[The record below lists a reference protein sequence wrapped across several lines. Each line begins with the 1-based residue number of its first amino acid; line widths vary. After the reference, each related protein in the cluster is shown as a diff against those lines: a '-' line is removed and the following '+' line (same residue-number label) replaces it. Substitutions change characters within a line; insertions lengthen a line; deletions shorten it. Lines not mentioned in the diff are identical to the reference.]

1 MLTWQ
6 REEFIPSLVLF
17 FMNEPLPQPA
27 ASEPAKP
34 TAPDAKSWLAAV
46 LPVVLIA
53 ACAELGISV
62 LNNSAL
68 PIYFT
73 QGLKISTSLL
83 GVLMVPFF
91 ISEVLF
97 KSPLGVLGD
106 RFGRKPLMLGGA
118 LISVFTPLILI
129 TTHYDPLAATAVITL
144 LVFGFLRALDG
155 MGQAALW
162 PALYAYVG
170 DVVSENKR
178 GAAMGVLNVVYM
190 LGLALSFL
198 IGGFVDD
205 NFGPL
210 FTHKATFG
218 EQMRRL
224 GVRIHTRAHAVGHG
238 LKGLKDTLHHA
249 HPALL
254 PLPAVPAVPVI
265 PVPPPNYQPEYYY
278 PSFILA
284 SVLFGIA
291 AIAALSVQGRVRRH
305 HHHDAE
311 LAQAVTGHDEAISW
325 DGFLAALR
333 TVPQFLGLA
342 FVTFLGIGCIS
353 LLVKKFAL
361 DEYGLSESA
370 FGLLVLGPMIGIA
383 LIAVPAGH
391 LADTWGKTRC
401 VRLGFVLCA
410 VGIWGIPVLHH
421 FGAGIGGFMASAGV
435 MGAGFVLAFP
445 AWLALLTELG
455 GEKQRGTVFAAVSTA
470 QGVGALFGVLL
481 GTQLY
486 ARVGHIA
493 PFVAASV
500 LVSAGTALALIFVRG
515 NVKPA
520 SG

>member
-1 MLTWQ
+1 MNQ
-6 REEFIPSLVLF
+6 PSSETPTTDLS
-17 FMNEPLPQPA
+17 NSSLPP
-27 ASEPAKP
+27 E
-34 TAPDAKSWLAAV
+34 KSWLMAI

-73 QGLKISTSLL
+73 QGLKISTSVL
-83 GVLMVPFF
+83 GFLMVPFF

-106 RFGRKPLMLGGA
+106 KFGRKPLMLGGA

-129 TTHYDPLAATAVITL
+129 TTKYDPLAATAVITL
-144 LVFGFLRALDG
+144 IVFGLLRALDG
-155 MGQAALW
+155 IGQAALW

-170 DVVSENKR
+170 DVVTEKKR

-210 FTHKATFG
+210 FTHKASFG
-218 EQMRRL
+218 QQMHQLGLRL
-224 GVRIHTRAHAVGHG
+224 HTRAHAVGHG
-238 LKGLKDTLHHA
+238 LHETLQHS
-249 HPALL
+249 HPVLHPLHL
-254 PLPAVPAVPVI
+254 PTLPAASLEPLIKPAF
-265 PVPPPNYQPEYYY
+265 QPEYYH

-291 AIAALSVQGRVRRH
+291 AIAALSVRGRVRSWKNQSA
-305 HHHDAE
+305 D
-311 LAQAVTGHDEAISW
+311 TGHEEAITW
-325 DGFLAALR
+325 EGFIAALR

-361 DEYGLSESA
+361 DEYGLTESA
-370 FGLLVLGPMIGIA
+370 FGVLVLGPMVGIA

-391 LADTWGKTRC
+391 LADTWGKTQC

-410 VGIWGIPVLHH
+410 IGIWGIPILHH
-421 FGAGIGGFMASAGV
+421 FGAGIGGFMVSAGI

-455 GEKQRGTVFAAVSTA
+455 GEKQRGTVFSAVSTA
-470 QGVGALFGVLL
+470 QGVGALFGVVL

-486 ARVGHIA
+486 ARAGHIA
-493 PFVAASV
+493 PFIAASV
-500 LVSAGTALALIFVRG
+500 LVSIGTLLALIFVRG
-515 NVKPA
+515 SGKPTTRL
-520 SG
+520 S

>member
-1 MLTWQ
+1 MNQ
-6 REEFIPSLVLF
+6 PSSETPTTDLS
-17 FMNEPLPQPA
+17 NSSLPP
-27 ASEPAKP
+27 E
-34 TAPDAKSWLAAV
+34 KSWLMAI

-73 QGLKISTSLL
+73 QGLKISTSVL
-83 GVLMVPFF
+83 GFLMVPFF

-106 RFGRKPLMLGGA
+106 KFGRKPLMLGGA

-129 TTHYDPLAATAVITL
+129 TTKYDPLAATAVITL
-144 LVFGFLRALDG
+144 IVFGLLRALDG
-155 MGQAALW
+155 IGQAALW

-170 DVVSENKR
+170 DVVAEKKR

-210 FTHKATFG
+210 FTHKASFG
-218 EQMRRL
+218 QQMHQLGLRL
-224 GVRIHTRAHAVGHG
+224 HTRAHAVGHG
-238 LKGLKDTLHHA
+238 LHETLQHS
-249 HPALL
+249 HPVLHPLHL
-254 PLPAVPAVPVI
+254 PTLPAAPLEPLIKPAF
-265 PVPPPNYQPEYYY
+265 QPEYYH

-291 AIAALSVQGRVRRH
+291 AIAALSVRGRVRSWKNQSA
-305 HHHDAE
+305 D
-311 LAQAVTGHDEAISW
+311 TGHEETITW
-325 DGFLAALR
+325 EGFVAALR

-361 DEYGLSESA
+361 DEYGLTESA
-370 FGLLVLGPMIGIA
+370 FGVLVLGPMVGIA

-391 LADTWGKTRC
+391 LADTWGKTQC

-410 VGIWGIPVLHH
+410 IGIWGIPILHH
-421 FGAGIGGFMASAGV
+421 FGAGIGGFMVSAGI

-455 GEKQRGTVFAAVSTA
+455 GEKQRGTVFSAVSTA
-470 QGVGALFGVLL
+470 QGVGALFGVVL

-486 ARVGHIA
+486 ARAGHIA
-493 PFVAASV
+493 PFIAASV
-500 LVSAGTALALIFVRG
+500 LVSIGTLLALIFVRG
-515 NVKPA
+515 SGKPTTRL
-520 SG
+520 S

>member
-1 MLTWQ
+1 MNQ
-6 REEFIPSLVLF
+6 PSSETPTTDLS
-17 FMNEPLPQPA
+17 NSSLPP
-27 ASEPAKP
+27 E
-34 TAPDAKSWLAAV
+34 KSWLMAI

-73 QGLKISTSLL
+73 QGLKISTSVL
-83 GVLMVPFF
+83 GFLMVPFF

-106 RFGRKPLMLGGA
+106 KFGRKPLMLGGA

-129 TTHYDPLAATAVITL
+129 TTKYDPLAATAVITL
-144 LVFGFLRALDG
+144 IVFGLLRALDG
-155 MGQAALW
+155 IGQAALW

-170 DVVSENKR
+170 DVVTEKKR

-210 FTHKATFG
+210 FTHKASFG
-218 EQMRRL
+218 QQMHQLGLRL
-224 GVRIHTRAHAVGHG
+224 HTRAHAVGHG
-238 LKGLKDTLHHA
+238 LHETLQHS
-249 HPALL
+249 HPVLHPLHL
-254 PLPAVPAVPVI
+254 PTLPAAPLEPLIKPAF
-265 PVPPPNYQPEYYY
+265 QPEYYH

-291 AIAALSVQGRVRRH
+291 AIAALSVRGRVRSWKNQSA
-305 HHHDAE
+305 D
-311 LAQAVTGHDEAISW
+311 TGHEEAITW
-325 DGFLAALR
+325 DGFVAALR

-361 DEYGLSESA
+361 DEYGLTESA
-370 FGLLVLGPMIGIA
+370 FGVLVLGPMVGIA

-410 VGIWGIPVLHH
+410 IGIWGIPILHH
-421 FGAGIGGFMASAGV
+421 FGAGIGGFMVSAGI

-455 GEKQRGTVFAAVSTA
+455 GEKQRGTVFSAVSTA
-470 QGVGALFGVLL
+470 QGVGALFGVVL

-486 ARVGHIA
+486 ARAGHIA
-493 PFVAASV
+493 PFIAASV
-500 LVSAGTALALIFVRG
+500 LVSIGTLLALIFVRG
-515 NVKPA
+515 SGKPTTRL
-520 SG
+520 S

>member
-1 MLTWQ
+1 
-6 REEFIPSLVLF
+6 
-17 FMNEPLPQPA
+17 MNEPLTQSPEPSSSEALSASPA
-27 ASEPAKP
+27 EKG
-34 TAPDAKSWLAAV
+34 WLAAT

-73 QGLKISTSLL
+73 QGLKISTSVL
-83 GVLMVPFF
+83 GFLMVPFF

-144 LVFGFLRALDG
+144 IVFGFLRALDG

-170 DVVSENKR
+170 DVVAEKKR

-210 FTHKATFG
+210 FTHRATFG

-224 GVRIHTRAHAVGHG
+224 GVKIHTHAHAVGHG
-238 LKGLKDTLHHA
+238 LQNLHPLKGLKETLHHA
-249 HPALL
+249 PAA
-254 PLPAVPAVPVI
+254 LPAAAAPVLP
-265 PVPPPNYQPEYYY
+265 PVKLNFQPEYYH

-291 AIAALSVQGRVRRH
+291 AIAALSVQGRVRRRH
-305 HHHDAE
+305 HQAE
-311 LAQAVTGHDEAISW
+311 PGHDEAITW

-361 DEYGLSESA
+361 DEYGLTESA
-370 FGLLVLGPMIGIA
+370 FGVLVLGPMIGIA

-410 VGIWGIPVLHH
+410 LGIWGIPVLHH
-421 FGAGIGGFMASAGV
+421 FHQGIWGFMASAGV

-470 QGVGALFGVLL
+470 QGVGALFGVVL

-486 ARVGHIA
+486 SLVGHIA

-500 LVSAGTALALIFVRG
+500 LVSLGTLLALIFVRG
-515 NVKPA
+515 DGKPA
-520 SG
+520 PAV

>member
-1 MLTWQ
+1 MNQ
-6 REEFIPSLVLF
+6 PSP
-17 FMNEPLPQPA
+17 E
-27 ASEPAKP
+27 
-34 TAPDAKSWLAAV
+34 TAPVRSSPQEKGWLAAV

-73 QGLKISTSLL
+73 QGLKISTSVL
-83 GVLMVPFF
+83 GFLMVPFF

-97 KSPLGVLGD
+97 KSPLGILGD

-129 TTHYDPLAATAVITL
+129 TTKYDPAAATAVITL
-144 LVFGFLRALDG
+144 IVFGFLRALDG
-155 MGQAALW
+155 IGQAALW

-170 DVVSENKR
+170 DVVAEKKR

-210 FTHKATFG
+210 FTHKASLG
-218 EQMRRL
+218 EQMHKLGMRL
-224 GVRIHTRAHAVGHG
+224 HTRAHAVGHG
-238 LKGLKDTLHHA
+238 LHETLQRSHPVLHPLQL
-249 HPALL
+249 PALPAA
-254 PLPAVPAVPVI
+254 PLEPLIKPAF
-265 PVPPPNYQPEYYY
+265 QPEYYH

-291 AIAALSVQGRVRRH
+291 AIAALSVRGRVRAWKNQSA
-305 HHHDAE
+305 D
-311 LAQAVTGHDEAISW
+311 TGHEEAITW
-325 DGFLAALR
+325 DGFVAALR

-370 FGLLVLGPMIGIA
+370 FGVLVLGPMIGIA

-410 VGIWGIPVLHH
+410 IGIWGIPILHH
-421 FGAGIGGFMASAGV
+421 FGAGIAGFMVSAGV

-470 QGVGALFGVLL
+470 QGVGALFGVVL

-493 PFVAASV
+493 PFVAASA
-500 LVSAGTALALIFVRG
+500 LVSAGTLLALIFVRG
-515 NVKPA
+515 TGVPKA
-520 SG
+520 RQT

>member
-1 MLTWQ
+1 MNQ
-6 REEFIPSLVLF
+6 PSSETPTTDLS
-17 FMNEPLPQPA
+17 NSSLPP
-27 ASEPAKP
+27 E
-34 TAPDAKSWLAAV
+34 KSWLMAI

-73 QGLKISTSLL
+73 QGLKISTSVL
-83 GVLMVPFF
+83 GFLMVPFF

-106 RFGRKPLMLGGA
+106 KFGRKPLMLGGA

-129 TTHYDPLAATAVITL
+129 TTKYDPLAATAVITL
-144 LVFGFLRALDG
+144 IVFGLLRALDG
-155 MGQAALW
+155 IGQAALW

-170 DVVSENKR
+170 DVVTEKKR

-210 FTHKATFG
+210 FTHKASFG
-218 EQMRRL
+218 QQMHQLGLRL
-224 GVRIHTRAHAVGHG
+224 HTRAHAVGHG
-238 LKGLKDTLHHA
+238 LHETLQ
-249 HPALL
+249 HPHPVLHPLHL
-254 PLPAVPAVPVI
+254 PTLPAAPLEPLIKPAF
-265 PVPPPNYQPEYYY
+265 QPEYYH

-291 AIAALSVQGRVRRH
+291 AIAALSVRGRVRSWKNQSA
-305 HHHDAE
+305 D
-311 LAQAVTGHDEAISW
+311 TGHEEAITW
-325 DGFLAALR
+325 DGFVAALR

-361 DEYGLSESA
+361 DEYGLTESA
-370 FGLLVLGPMIGIA
+370 FGVLVLGPMVGIA

-391 LADTWGKTRC
+391 LADTWGKTQC

-410 VGIWGIPVLHH
+410 IGIWGIPILHH
-421 FGAGIGGFMASAGV
+421 FGAGIGGFMVSAGI

-455 GEKQRGTVFAAVSTA
+455 GEKQRGTVFSAVSTA
-470 QGVGALFGVLL
+470 QGVGALFGVVL

-486 ARVGHIA
+486 ARAGHIA
-493 PFVAASV
+493 PFIAASV
-500 LVSAGTALALIFVRG
+500 LVSIGTLLALIFVRG
-515 NVKPA
+515 SGKPTTRL
-520 SG
+520 S